1 MDKKILVVD
10 DSRFM
15 RTIITNILKSYDMT
29 NIEYASNGLE
39 AIEKYKNDKYTFVT
53 MDITMDKMNGL
64 DALKEIKK
72 IDPDAR
78 VIMVSAMGQKSLIME
93 AIKYGALDFVIKPFD
108 KRTIEDAM
116 SKLKNIKQ

>member
-1 MDKKILVVD
+1 MNKKILVVD

-15 RTIITNILKSYDMT
+15 RTIITNILNSYDIT

-39 AIEKYKNDKYTFVT
+39 AVEKYKNNKYAFVT

-72 IDPDAR
+72 LDPEAK
-78 VIMVSAMGQKSLIME
+78 VIMVSAMGQKSLILE
-93 AIKYGALDFVIKPFD
+93 AIKNGALDFVIKPFD
-108 KRTIEDAM
+108 KRAIEEAM
-116 SKLKNIKQ
+116 TKLKKY